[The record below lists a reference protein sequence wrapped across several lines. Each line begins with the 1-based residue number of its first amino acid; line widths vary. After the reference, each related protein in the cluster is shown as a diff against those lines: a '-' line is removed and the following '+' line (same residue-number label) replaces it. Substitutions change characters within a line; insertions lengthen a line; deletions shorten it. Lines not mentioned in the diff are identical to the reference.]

1 MFHFQKTF
9 CYRFTF
15 INTKQNVHFTTKK
28 IEVMPIDRNNLP
40 ALNIYIYRFLDE
52 RRGLLD
58 EYFIFFKRA
67 SRFFKRASRF

>member
-40 ALNIYIYRFLDE
+40 ALNIYIVF
-52 RRGLLD
+52 
-58 EYFIFFKRA
+58 
-67 SRFFKRASRF
+67 